1 MYKAKVVKLST
12 KPHPNADR
20 LQLGFVQGI
29 QVIVG
34 LDTLDGSVGVF
45 FPCDGQLSEKF
56 LSLHNLY
63 HYIHH

>member
-1 MYKAKVVKLST
+1 MYKAKVVKLSV

-34 LDTLDGSVGVF
+34 LDVQEGEAGAY
-45 FPCDGQLSEKF
+45 FPCDGQLSEEF
-56 LSLHNLY
+56 L
-63 HYIHH
+63 